1 MKIVFIAEDQDS
13 KEYKTDTQDLK
24 RIIQIA
30 DNLSDSEL
38 EKMKQ
43 AIERFSTNIAEII
56 EK

>member
-13 KEYKTDTQDLK
+13 KEYETDTQDLK

-43 AIERFSTNIAEII
+43 AIDRFQQTLPE
-56 EK
+56 